1 MTDLIFKDIKGSVM
15 ALTITNNSIQK
26 ITTVTDGIPKY
37 TTLEGLQFNM
47 AGIVKEFPDL
57 EGKPFD
63 EMRRTALK
71 RFKEH
76 ISKFTTE
83 SEMKEYIQKELK
95 PSGYELI
102 AIHKAGFRPQI
113 IHNGKTD

>member
-1 MTDLIFKDIKGSVM
+1 MTDLIFKDVKGSVM
-15 ALTITNNSIQK
+15 AITITRNSISK
-26 ITTVTDGIPKY
+26 ITTVINGIPKY

-57 EGKPFD
+57 EGLPFD

-76 ISKFTTE
+76 ISKFNTE
-83 SEMKEYIQKELK
+83 EEMKNYIEKELK

-102 AIHKAGFRPQI
+102 SIHKLGFRPQLVK
-113 IHNGKTD
+113 HGNTD